1 MKILVT
7 GVNGLVGNS
16 IIKLLSNTQ
25 HEVFKS
31 SRRVEGLADHKVDI
45 TLKNDLDLFFSKFEP
60 DIFKTKF
67 FPIFLFFFEG
77 SVVGTASSK
86 ARVYGC

>member
-16 IIKLLSNTQ
+16 IIKILSKSE

-31 SRRVEGLADHKVDI
+31 SRRIEGLADHKVDI
-45 TLKNDLDLFFSKFEP
+45 TLKDDLAASLLLWKSIEE
-60 DIFKTKF
+60 KTFYK
-67 FPIFLFFFEG
+67 
-77 SVVGTASSK
+77 
-86 ARVYGC
+86 